1 MKVVHLIH
9 SIAEQASGPS
19 YSIRRLCE
27 SLIENKQEVVLATLD
42 WDVMTETPG
51 FLKEFPL
58 TLGRRRP
65 GLSSSMR
72 LWLTKQAEMKK
83 VDLFHSHSLWMMPNI
98 YPGNIARKNNIP
110 YIISPRGT
118 FAEYA
123 MASGSKIKHV
133 FWPLIQRPAVNAA
146 NCFHATAM
154 SEFEDIR
161 RLRFSQPIAII
172 PNGIDMPQHK
182 ETTLGNTRTL
192 LFLGRIHLEKGVDNL
207 LRAWQVVSRGF
218 PEWQLKIVG
227 PDSGGYLSKMKALKE
242 KLRLKRIEFVGALYG
257 EKKIEAYRNAELFV
271 LPSPSENFGISVA
284 EALSVGIPVIVTKGT
299 PWRNLESLGA
309 GWWIDIGVDPLVA
322 CLEVALSKPRD
333 ILKAMGIRGREWIRI
348 EFSWTEVTR
357 KMIETYQW
365 ILRGGSKPDWIFE

>member
-1 MKVVHLIH
+1 
-9 SIAEQASGPS
+9 
-19 YSIRRLCE
+19 
-27 SLIENKQEVVLATLD
+27 
-42 WDVMTETPG
+42 
-51 FLKEFPL
+51 
-58 TLGRRRP
+58 
-65 GLSSSMR
+65 
-72 LWLTKQAEMKK
+72 
-83 VDLFHSHSLWMMPNI
+83 
-98 YPGNIARKNNIP
+98 
-110 YIISPRGT
+110 
-118 FAEYA
+118 
-123 MASGSKIKHV
+123 
-133 FWPLIQRPAVNAA
+133 
-146 NCFHATAM
+146 
-154 SEFEDIR
+154 
-161 RLRFSQPIAII
+161 
-172 PNGIDMPQHK
+172 
-182 ETTLGNTRTL
+182 
-192 LFLGRIHLEKGVDNL
+192 LEKGVDNL

>member
-51 FLKEFPL
+51 FLKKFPL

-182 ETTLGNTRTL
+182 ETTFGNTRTL